1 MYRLLV
7 AFALA
12 VAPAAAYAQHDPA
25 AHGHARPDSAHAA
38 HECTADG
45 CPHHEGM
52 DHGAG
57 HAGMG
62 HAGMRAMHHPATH
75 GAAETPAHAAVRA
88 AVTALFDAM
97 RAGDGAAVRAAFH
110 PDAALMSV
118 GAGRDGAL
126 RVQGGEVEGFATAV
140 GTPHDAVWD
149 ERIGPVEVRVDGP
162 LATAWMPYRFYLGD
176 TFSHC
181 GVNAFQLADTGAGWQ
196 IVAITD
202 TRRATCDEFPAME
215 D

>member
-7 AFALA
+7 ALA
-12 VAPAAAYAQHDPA
+12 FAAAPVAASAQHDA
-25 AHGHARPDSAHAA
+25 AHGHARPDSAHAGHA
-38 HECTADG
+38 CTAAG

-52 DHGAG
+52 DHGG
-57 HAGMG
+57 DHAGTD
-62 HAGMRAMHHPATH
+62 HAAMHAAHHPAAY
-75 GAAETPAHAAVRA
+75 GAAETPAHTAVRA
-88 AVTALFDAM
+88 AVAALFDAM
-97 RAGDGAAVRAAFH
+97 RAGDGDGVRNAFH
-110 PDAALMSV
+110 PDAVLMSV
-118 GAGRDGAL
+118 GPGRDGVV

-140 GTPHDAVWD
+140 GTPHDEVWD
-149 ERIGPVEVRVDGP
+149 ERIGPVDVRVDGP

-181 GVNAFQLADTGAGWQ
+181 GVNAFQLADTGGGWQ